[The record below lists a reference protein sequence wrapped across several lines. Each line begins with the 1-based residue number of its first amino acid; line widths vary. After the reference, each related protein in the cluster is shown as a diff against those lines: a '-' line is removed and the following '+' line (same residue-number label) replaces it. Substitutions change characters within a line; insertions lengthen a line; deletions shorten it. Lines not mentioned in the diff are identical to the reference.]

1 MKKPESYSILING
14 EEVYTDL
21 TQGEYFDMMED
32 LAIQFYQT
40 GLPHP
45 DTIKTKINTE

>member
-1 MKKPESYSILING
+1 
-14 EEVYTDL
+14 
-21 TQGEYFDMMED
+21 MMED

-45 DTIKTKINTE
+45 DTIKTKINAE